1 MMSSPVPGT
10 CFYTITKKE
19 FHASVAL
26 RFGRENIQG
35 WIYAVEEERNSAL
48 QTLTSEA
55 CCLCHSNIL
64 PKPKLFPFI
73 SSLLSSFH
81 LPSIQLLSSYPPYST
96 LISCVLF
103 YLFLWNTE
111 LTF

>member
-1 MMSSPVPGT
+1 MLLHNHEERISCICSPPFRT
-10 CFYTITKKE
+10 RK
-19 FHASVAL
+19 HP
-26 RFGRENIQG
+26 R
-35 WIYAVEEERNSAL
+35 VEEERNSAL

-73 SSLLSSFH
+73 SSLLSSSH

-96 LISCVLF
+96 LISCVQ
-103 YLFLWNTE
+103 WNRE
-111 LTF
+111 RTF